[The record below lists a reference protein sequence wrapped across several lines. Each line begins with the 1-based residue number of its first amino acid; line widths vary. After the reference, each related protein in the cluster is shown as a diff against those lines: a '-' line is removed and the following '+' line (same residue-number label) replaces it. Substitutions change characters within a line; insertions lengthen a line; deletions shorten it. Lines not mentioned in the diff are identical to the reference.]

1 MGAKPCQEVHFCLF
15 IKQSKAKR
23 QLSHNKTKNHRRA
36 HHCRVVM
43 HKAHSSMVLNEQAGP
58 VIPFGAI
65 PAHQKLQ
72 REITPAAPPLGTARQ
87 SVGKP
92 LAQAGHKNAA
102 GTRPKPPPRTPA
114 APSATRS
121 RTASSGKHWRRSAP
135 LPTGTRA
142 QKSPGHGLGAFARQG
157 AGAGYN
163 SNSMMAGVTW

>member
-1 MGAKPCQEVHFCLF
+1 MGANWFVLGALGAKPCRKVRFCLF

-23 QLSHNKTKNHRRA
+23 QLSHDKTKSRRRA

-43 HKAHSSMVLNEQAGP
+43 HKAHNSMVLNEQAGP
-58 VIPFGAI
+58 VIPLGAI

-102 GTRPKPPPRTPA
+102 GTRPKPPPRTPQA

-135 LPTGTRA
+135 PAHRHPGTKKPRA
-142 QKSPGHGLGAFARQG
+142 WPGRFC
-157 AGAGYN
+157 
-163 SNSMMAGVTW
+163 